1 MEGKYE
7 KNGESLNSFVGQ
19 TDEAD
24 KKNYNKRDED
34 DKRRRR
40 QKNVRARLVWAAFF
54 ELELSQNE
62 KVHSLARECRAKR
75 VVMDDR
81 GMLQGCADFE
91 THRLSEEG

>member
-1 MEGKYE
+1 MRKTA
-7 KNGESLNSFVGQ
+7 KALTVSSDKR
-19 TDEAD
+19 TKRT

-54 ELELSQNE
+54 ELELSKNE
-62 KVHSLARECRAKR
+62 KVHSLARECSAKR